1 MLVALCLASF
11 IIGVVVTILIQT
23 FVIRRRLLAIPVE
36 PISHKPQFC
45 QYKLPKELLAVI
57 HDQDQKGR
65 KESCI
70 ALNLVIQFLFKEL
83 RDTNRVRRWV
93 TKKMNI
99 EFNDMLQST
108 TGKLIEKI
116 TLRDFNL
123 GPTFPVINCV
133 AVDTVK
139 LSEDES
145 LEELDIM
152 ADLDYTG
159 GFQLAIEIDLVFKK
173 WAYLS
178 VTVTKLKGIGR
189 LQFTRNPYTHWS
201 FTFYEDPVVEFE
213 VESKFG
219 GRPVPQVT
227 SLIISQIKRILRK
240 RHTLPHYKMRYKPFF
255 IPPDESYNPKDIS
268 LKGNLIGEGQLE
280 VKVINCSSLLVEQA
294 ERYLFCTLSV
304 DKLRWLEYEEL
315 RKKVWVVYEV
325 KIIKGPAQS
334 IGLTFKDDF
343 MLEKYEDVVVVD
355 NVTPNSPASATDIR
369 KGDVL
374 VSVGMTRI
382 TSVKQ
387 AGKIL
392 RNVNDSV
399 MLRLERAKT
408 GSSEDY
414 IKVQDSESSKIKDPA
429 VKDDYI
435 NIVIKPCD
443 SDDKQ
448 RETENSLSSNQITR
462 DRRSLSTP
470 SSPHRKVLSLVTT
483 GKEYLR
489 RRVKSHT
496 VSEGSVS
503 MTTTSQSE
511 LNIPKSPT
519 GHRISKSM
527 DSRQLTRSI
536 NGQEEE
542 EDDQPS
548 ELPIVT
554 QSGDFIKNRTNSDPG
569 FVLLNS
575 DDSASEDEEE
585 DQDPT
590 SKEQEVKSLPPD
602 GVSIKSEDVEKL
614 GLADMKK
621 TKEVKAQQNPN
632 WNEDFVFYTSP
643 EDKYLNVCVWCRVP
657 PKLDKHEKVI
667 KPGRETLIGHISLP
681 LADISL
687 DCLLTIQRDSQR
699 CVNLVPPENI
709 AGVSR
714 TKFQE
719 YMSHQGFDHRMCHGD
734 ITLGFKYGSSQSGDT
749 ERRVPEV
756 KVISDKESSE
766 EFVSLPDS
774 LLLGQKSRLEIGKH
788 DFTATQFTSATYC
801 HFCGKKIWLKDAFLC
816 CMCSMICHKK
826 CVVRCQTQTLCTKD
840 GAMMRSNPKDKWKAP
855 IPESRKRQG
864 HKSGAVGILSKF
876 RKDPNVENKTEI
888 TQPAPSPQPSPKPSP
903 QPSPQFMRRRNSAPG
918 TDDDKCGSFLDITNI
933 PQTRSSTSIQTLLNT
948 GVLPRR
954 LSEELFGSK
963 YRGDSSEDSDS
974 ESSLLQ
980 LSKQRAKG
988 QNLDEMVVTAA
999 KEMGKELYAELSL
1012 EERKEK
1018 LDTMVSK
1025 LQKEIDIESENKTEM
1040 IKEEMESVDSSQ
1052 KEALQLKISKSDEKV
1067 EALMMMML
1075 HYCAGL
1081 QYCLEEEEE
1090 ERRKGKEKDKIA
1102 MLEQTIEVQKLTEQ
1116 IHKEAEQSTS
1126 GNKMFDS
1133 IESSSSDS
1141 TSDNIRSDR
1150 MSSSLEEKS
1159 CEINTAVKDGTTK
1172 ELNNGCIPEEES
1184 LEVDSTIH

>member
-57 HDQDQKGR
+57 RDQDQKGH

-621 TKEVKAQQNPN
+621 TKEVKAQQNPD
-632 WNEDFVFYTSP
+632 WNEDFVFYTNS

-709 AGVSR
+709 AGVRRSSKLEHNCITGNYKDNEMLFSIGLLFFSSKIAFGSEIKVCTGSAWFRDILNNEPITDFNQSQLIFSVRACEQARLLFYERNVRPSYELVIGSAQNTKSR
-714 TKFQE
+714 IRICAFEECSKICPDNTDDNCQT
-719 YMSHQGFDHRMCHGD
+719 FDHTD
-734 ITLGFKYGSSQSGDT
+734 ADT
-749 ERRVPEV
+749 TEN
-756 KVISDKESSE
+756 I
-766 EFVSLPDS
+766 L
-774 LLLGQKSRLEIGKH
+774 
-788 DFTATQFTSATYC
+788 FT
-801 HFCGKKIWLKDAFLC
+801 INEDL
-816 CMCSMICHKK
+816 
-826 CVVRCQTQTLCTKD
+826 LCTK
-840 GAMMRSNPKDKWKAP
+840 S
-855 IPESRKRQG
+855 SY
-864 HKSGAVGILSKF
+864 S
-876 RKDPNVENKTEI
+876 
-888 TQPAPSPQPSPKPSP
+888 TQI
-903 QPSPQFMRRRNSAPG
+903 F
-918 TDDDKCGSFLDITNI
+918 T
-933 PQTRSSTSIQTLLNT
+933 
-948 GVLPRR
+948 
-954 LSEELFGSK
+954 
-963 YRGDSSEDSDS
+963 
-974 ESSLLQ
+974 
-980 LSKQRAKG
+980 
-988 QNLDEMVVTAA
+988 
-999 KEMGKELYAELSL
+999 
-1012 EERKEK
+1012 
-1018 LDTMVSK
+1018 
-1025 LQKEIDIESENKTEM
+1025 
-1040 IKEEMESVDSSQ
+1040 
-1052 KEALQLKISKSDEKV
+1052 
-1067 EALMMMML
+1067 
-1075 HYCAGL
+1075 
-1081 QYCLEEEEE
+1081 
-1090 ERRKGKEKDKIA
+1090 
-1102 MLEQTIEVQKLTEQ
+1102 
-1116 IHKEAEQSTS
+1116 
-1126 GNKMFDS
+1126 
-1133 IESSSSDS
+1133 
-1141 TSDNIRSDR
+1141 
-1150 MSSSLEEKS
+1150 
-1159 CEINTAVKDGTTK
+1159 GTTK
-1172 ELNNGCIPEEES
+1172 TSGSNSEDRTIDLSSENFTES
-1184 LEVDSTIH
+1184 LTYSSTTYGKITTGNGTTDDLLKTTTLQTTKNQPSNSINHYNCECPCSKVNNQNLSDDELLEFLTENLEELQQALQIDPKSTKAAQAKKICAPDDRNSSQIMGWLGGIVIGIGVGFLVLSDITRFVHYLAK